1 MFMKPLGIRPT
12 IDFAFIRIFGNQ
24 ANQMALISL
33 INSILKLPHPIVE
46 TTIENP
52 YNEKEFLE
60 DKLSIL
66 DIRAKDQRGWIY
78 DIEMQVAVDP
88 SLIKRMVFYG
98 CEVYADQLRSGD
110 GYAQLKPV
118 FTIFIIEEKLWQDST
133 KLHHAF
139 RLADLESGR
148 LLDNTL
154 EVHTLELGW
163 YNLQER
169 DLEQSTVLEQWLF
182 WLLHAHEYDTE
193 NLKKLFPNPGFLQA
207 TDTIDRIARITEDKS
222 MYDMREKRLRD
233 HKWLLKLAIGES
245 IEQGLQQ
252 GIEQGLQQ
260 GIEQGIEQGIQQGIQ
275 QGIELGELVGQIVLL
290 QRQLGLRVSTR
301 EELLAKEPC
310 ELIALIS
317 ELEPQLRE
325 RRIEE

>member
-1 MFMKPLGIRPT
+1 
-12 IDFAFIRIFGNQ
+12 
-24 ANQMALISL
+24 
-33 INSILKLPHPIVE
+33 
-46 TTIENP
+46 
-52 YNEKEFLE
+52 
-60 DKLSIL
+60 
-66 DIRAKDQRGWIY
+66 
-78 DIEMQVAVDP
+78 
-88 SLIKRMVFYG
+88 
-98 CEVYADQLRSGD
+98 
-110 GYAQLKPV
+110 
-118 FTIFIIEEKLWQDST
+118 
-133 KLHHAF
+133 LHHAF

-182 WLLHAHEYDTE
+182 WLLHAHEYDTQ
-193 NLKKLFPNPGFLQA
+193 NLKKLFPNPGFIQA

-245 IEQGLQQ
+245 I
-252 GIEQGLQQ
+252 
-260 GIEQGIEQGIQQGIQ
+260 QQGIQ

-290 QRQLGLRVSTR
+290 QRQLGFRVSTR
-301 EELLAKEPC
+301 EELLAKEPR

>member
-1 MFMKPLGIRPT
+1 
-12 IDFAFIRIFGNQ
+12 
-24 ANQMALISL
+24 
-33 INSILKLPHPIVE
+33 
-46 TTIENP
+46 
-52 YNEKEFLE
+52 
-60 DKLSIL
+60 
-66 DIRAKDQRGWIY
+66 
-78 DIEMQVAVDP
+78 
-88 SLIKRMVFYG
+88 
-98 CEVYADQLRSGD
+98 
-110 GYAQLKPV
+110 
-118 FTIFIIEEKLWQDST
+118 
-133 KLHHAF
+133 LHHAF

-317 ELEPQLRE
+317 ELEPQLRD
-325 RRIEE
+325 RRIDE

>member
-1 MFMKPLGIRPT
+1 
-12 IDFAFIRIFGNQ
+12 
-24 ANQMALISL
+24 
-33 INSILKLPHPIVE
+33 
-46 TTIENP
+46 
-52 YNEKEFLE
+52 
-60 DKLSIL
+60 
-66 DIRAKDQRGWIY
+66 
-78 DIEMQVAVDP
+78 
-88 SLIKRMVFYG
+88 
-98 CEVYADQLRSGD
+98 
-110 GYAQLKPV
+110 
-118 FTIFIIEEKLWQDST
+118 
-133 KLHHAF
+133 LHHAF

-182 WLLHAHEYDTE
+182 WLLHAHEYDTQ

-245 IEQGLQQ
+245 I
-252 GIEQGLQQ
+252 
-260 GIEQGIEQGIQQGIQ
+260 Q

-290 QRQLGLRVSTR
+290 QRQLGLRISTR
-301 EELLAKEPC
+301 EELLAKEPR

>member
-1 MFMKPLGIRPT
+1 
-12 IDFAFIRIFGNQ
+12 
-24 ANQMALISL
+24 
-33 INSILKLPHPIVE
+33 
-46 TTIENP
+46 
-52 YNEKEFLE
+52 
-60 DKLSIL
+60 
-66 DIRAKDQRGWIY
+66 
-78 DIEMQVAVDP
+78 
-88 SLIKRMVFYG
+88 
-98 CEVYADQLRSGD
+98 
-110 GYAQLKPV
+110 
-118 FTIFIIEEKLWQDST
+118 
-133 KLHHAF
+133 LHHAF

-193 NLKKLFPNPGFLQA
+193 NLKRLFPNAGFLQA

-260 GIEQGIEQGIQQGIQ
+260 GIEQGIEQGIQQGI
-275 QGIELGELVGQIVLL
+275 ELGELVGQIVLL